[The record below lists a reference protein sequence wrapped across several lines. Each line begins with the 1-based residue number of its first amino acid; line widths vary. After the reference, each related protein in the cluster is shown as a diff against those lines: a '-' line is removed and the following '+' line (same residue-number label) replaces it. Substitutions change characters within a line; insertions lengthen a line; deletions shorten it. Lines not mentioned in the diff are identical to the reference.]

1 MCFVVDQLIPPNGFG
16 MYLLYVVVLSAI
28 LWGGFK
34 KRDSIIKFVT
44 AGKVVSI
51 DNNMMENVRK
61 EMVQPSWETA
71 KKDANTLGSGVSNM
85 FSHFAKSLSGDG
97 DGISKDAFAGRIG
110 IGGNTVT
117 FSRTPQKGETSITQ
131 L

>member
-1 MCFVVDQLIPPNGFG
+1 MWI
-16 MYLLYVVVLSAI
+16 
-28 LWGGFK
+28 GFK

-71 KKDANTLGSGVSNM
+71 KKGANALGSGVSNM
-85 FSHFAKSLSGDG
+85 FNHFVKTG
-97 DGISKDAFAGRIG
+97 
-110 IGGNTVT
+110 
-117 FSRTPQKGETSITQ
+117 
-131 L
+131 